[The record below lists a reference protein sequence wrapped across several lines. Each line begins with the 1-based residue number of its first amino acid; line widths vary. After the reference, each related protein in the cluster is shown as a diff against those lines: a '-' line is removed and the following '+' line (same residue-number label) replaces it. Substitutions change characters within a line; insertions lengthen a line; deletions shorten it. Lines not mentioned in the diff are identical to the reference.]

1 MAAVGFGEVNSIFPR
16 NFAHNKKNLSQL
28 CVLPK
33 QGQRPIILM
42 IRTTWRA
49 LMIPRRTPTTLAA
62 AASLFI
68 ASAST
73 AQEFNNQIGARQ
85 GMFKMNGV
93 SIGILAGMARGR
105 IDYDAE
111 LAQAAA
117 DNLVNVSQ
125 FNFAPLWP
133 EGSDSDAVAT
143 TAALPAIWDNYD
155 DFLSKFADF
164 GTASLAIQAVASDGA
179 GAIGSALGGLGATCG
194 ACHDAYQKSR

>member
-1 MAAVGFGEVNSIFPR
+1 MKLRPAFTALAV
-16 NFAHNKKNLSQL
+16 A
-28 CVLPK
+28 
-33 QGQRPIILM
+33 
-42 IRTTWRA
+42 TTVFVGSVA
-49 LMIPRRTPTTLAA
+49 
-62 AASLFI
+62 
-68 ASAST
+68 T
-73 AQEFNNQIGARQ
+73 AQDFTNQIGARQ

-125 FNFAPLWP
+125 FNQAPLWP
-133 EGSDSDAVAT
+133 EGSDSDAVVT
-143 TAALPAIWDNYD
+143 TAALPAIWENYD

-164 GTASLAIQAVASDGA
+164 GTAALAIQAVAGDGA
-179 GAIGSALGGLGATCG
+179 GAIGGALGGLGATCG